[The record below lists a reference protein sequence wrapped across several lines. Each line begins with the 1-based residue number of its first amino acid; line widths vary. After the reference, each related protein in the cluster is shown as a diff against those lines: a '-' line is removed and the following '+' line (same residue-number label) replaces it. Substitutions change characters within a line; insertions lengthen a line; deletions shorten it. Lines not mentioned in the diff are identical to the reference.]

1 MPVAIPAPTLPQIL
15 IAREVASEDADRFTM
30 LLPIK
35 IAESIFPELFVM
47 RRTVAARL
55 FPSSARVRIR
65 MRLTVIKAVSADEKN
80 AESISKS
87 TKKII

>member
-1 MPVAIPAPTLPQIL
+1 MKTTETKKRSIIIGKKEYLMPQK
-15 IAREVASEDADRFTM
+15 M

-35 IAESIFPELFVM
+35 IAESIFPELSVM

-55 FPSSARVRIR
+55 FPASAKVRIR